1 MENVIK
7 TVTVFNKT
15 GNEKYLDVEVTKFSQ
30 LTSSGS
36 IIADMGMFFRK
47 KDETGIKELLAA
59 VRNNSFGDFDVDPD
73 ALQVLRNGT
82 CPPNGPVICPT
93 HSTCET
99 LTESTIK
106 CRCND
111 RYYFDGVEC
120 IESVVVTVDVT
131 LDREFT
137 KALNND
143 TSVEYEELK
152 KNITNQLIE
161 TFKDTPNFERVEVT
175 GFRNA
180 SIAVEFVVHYRKD
193 PDMNQK
199 VVVGQTLREKVI
211 KKGKLGEYK
220 VKGKILIQEP
230 PPPPKDLKITKT
242 TQKSF
247 DIAWKKTRTDEFF
260 TIDYIVMYKEQSDS
274 KYQEKVVPSGILN
287 VTLNDLKT
295 GTLYDITVHG
305 YNAYGRG
312 EKIEIEE
319 KTEEDVD
326 ECKNARLYNCGEGYD
341 CVNTLGSYEC
351 DCNGRREGAECVKGF
366 IRHRVQLTI
375 KQDYT
380 AILGNKSSQEFRNL
394 KTRIENT
401 MVTVFNKAGN
411 QKYLAVEI
419 TKFSPESDIADMEVL
434 FRQGDKTGMRELLA
448 AVRNNSFGD
457 FDVDRDA
464 LQVVITGTCPP
475 NGPDICPTHSTCKT
489 LTERTIKCPCISGYY
504 FDGVEC
510 IELNAIPKLDS
521 IKLYL
526 SYITKQVVLS
536 KRNVVVTVVVT
547 LDRVFTKALNNDTSD
562 ELKKNITNQLT
573 ETFKSTPNFERVEVT
588 GFRNVSLVVE
598 LRVIYRRDPDTDK
611 KVVVGETLREKVIK
625 EGKIG
630 EYKVKGNIF
639 ITEPPP
645 PPKDL
650 KFTKI
655 TQKSIDIAWKKP
667 AADEFFKI
675 IGYMV
680 IYKEQSDSKYK
691 TQVVPSTIL
700 NVTLSDLETGTLYDI
715 TVQGYNKHGGGDKI
729 AIKEKTKEDVDE
741 CKNATLYNCGK
752 GYDCANTLGSYA
764 CVCHGRKVNT
774 ECVKDAIRH
783 RVQLTIKQNYTTT
796 LGNRAST
803 EFKNLES
810 RIKNAFQ
817 TVFTKAGNK
826 KYLELE
832 ITKFSSGSIIADMDV
847 LFRKGDETGMKE
859 LLAAV
864 RNNSFGDFDVDPD
877 ALQVVITG
885 ACPPNGP
892 DICPGNSTCKKLTES
907 TIKCPCNKDFY
918 FDGVTCIRNVVV
930 KVEIVLKKEFTPAL
944 KNESSKEYIELKE
957 DITNKLTETFK
968 DTPNF
973 ERVEVTGFR
982 NGSLVVEFRVIYRR
996 DPDTNKKVVVGET
1009 LREKIIN
1016 NEGKLGEYEIKGD
1029 IFIQEPPPPP
1039 KSLIHSKVTE
1049 NRIDIR
1055 WEAPAAN
1062 DFFYIFGYIVSHKEK
1077 SQLKYKTQNET
1088 SVTLNVILSKLK
1100 SNTFYDIT
1108 VHGYNKEGSGDKIE
1122 ISVKTKEEDS
1132 SDGVV
1137 VIIIV
1142 VIVVVLLIIVGIVV
1156 FYNIRKRTR
1165 ERHLEQPM
1173 RMGKMG
1179 EPKEFYNLG
1188 HKQDEMSRGD
1198 NPQS

>member
-1 MENVIK
+1 MR
-7 TVTVFNKT
+7 
-15 GNEKYLDVEVTKFSQ
+15 
-30 LTSSGS
+30 
-36 IIADMGMFFRK
+36 MFFRK
-47 KDETGIKELLAA
+47 EDETGIKELLAA

-82 CPPNGPVICPT
+82 CPQNGPGICPAD
-93 HSTCET
+93 STCET

-120 IESVVVTVDVT
+120 IESVVVTVVVT

-143 TSVEYEELK
+143 TSDEYEELK

-193 PDMNQK
+193 PDTNQK

-230 PPPPKDLKITKT
+230 PPPPKDFKITKT

-247 DIAWKKTRTDEFF
+247 DIAWKRPAADEFF

-510 IELNAIPKLDS
+510 IE
-521 IKLYL
+521 
-526 SYITKQVVLS
+526 
-536 KRNVVVTVVVT
+536 NVVVTVVVT

-598 LRVIYRRDPDTDK
+598 LRVIYRRDPDTNK

-741 CKNATLYNCGK
+741 CKNKTLNNCGE
-752 GYDCANTLGSYA
+752 GYDCVNLLGSYK
-764 CVCHGRKVNT
+764 C
-774 ECVKDAIRH
+774 ECNGVKKDAVCLDQGSITRH
-783 RVQLTIKQNYTTT
+783 RVLLTIKQNYT
-796 LGNRAST
+796 
-803 EFKNLES
+803 KDLES
-810 RIKNAFQ
+810 TDSNEFRKLKKRIEDALDALFDKTDNREY
-817 TVFTKAGNK
+817 VRV
-826 KYLELE
+826 E
-832 ITKFSSGSIIADMDV
+832 INKFSSGSVIADMDV
-847 LFRKGDETGMKE
+847 LFEKQDETGLKE
-859 LLAAV
+859 LIAAV
-864 RNNSFGDFDVDPD
+864 RNNSFGDFDVDRD
-877 ALQVVITG
+877 ALEVVITG

-892 DICPGNSTCKKLTES
+892 DICPGNSTCKTVSPS
-907 TIKCPCNKDFY
+907 TIKCPCIKDFY

-930 KVEIVLKKEFTPAL
+930 KVAIVLERKFTPAL
-944 KNESSKEYIELKE
+944 KNESSEEYIELKE
-957 DITNKLTETFK
+957 NITNKLTEAFK

-982 NGSLVVEFRVIYRR
+982 NGSLIVEFRVIYRR

-1009 LREKIIN
+1009 LKKKILD
-1016 NEGKLGEYEIKGD
+1016 EGKLGEYTIKGK

-1039 KSLIHSKVTE
+1039 KSLNHSKVTE

-1055 WEAPAAN
+1055 WDKPAAN
-1062 DFFYIFGYIVSHKEK
+1062 DFFEIIGYIVSHKEK
-1077 SQLKYKTQNET
+1077 SQLKYKTQNMT
-1088 SVTLNVILSKLK
+1088 SDTFNVIISKLK
-1100 SNTFYDIT
+1100 SDTFYDIT
-1108 VHGYNKEGSGDKIE
+1108 VHGYNNEGSGDKIE

-1142 VIVVVLLIIVGIVV
+1142 VIVVVLLITVGIVV
-1156 FYNIRKRTR
+1156 FYKIRKRTR